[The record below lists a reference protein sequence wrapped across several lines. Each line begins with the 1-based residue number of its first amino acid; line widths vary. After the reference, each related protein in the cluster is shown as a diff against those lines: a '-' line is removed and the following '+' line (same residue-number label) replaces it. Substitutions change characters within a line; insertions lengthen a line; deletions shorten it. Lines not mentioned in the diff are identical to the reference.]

1 MSTELR
7 TFALNSTLN
16 EIKLACP
23 EISHSLIFDE
33 NWKILAR
40 DEDTNKLNAVQTACL
55 LSALVEKAEAIG
67 GIDSIT
73 FQTDKGHVNVFSTN
87 SLRTVIVASKKSDD
101 KLATTLHCVLI
112 PTVLG
117 LVEKCSQESAK
128 NFSTETGQKT
138 VTEEPDE
145 VNEPAMTEQP
155 DEETPD
161 EETISIE
168 DELDS
173 EPSYPEPMATQFM
186 IETIG
191 GLLVSSDTVQIDNA
205 AILQWNETYEGKE
218 INEVEI
224 ETLSGQTVR
233 CKFKPIKDARRSG
246 KGVIR
251 IPKKVQL
258 VLQSS
263 EGELVTVKP
272 VLN

>member
-40 DEDTNKLNAVQTACL
+40 DEDTNKVNAVQTACL

-67 GIDSIT
+67 AWLNYFS
-73 FQTDKGHVNVFSTN
+73 TDKGRVNLFSTN
-87 SLRTVIVASKKSDD
+87 SLRTVIVCFKKSDD
-101 KLATTLHCVLI
+101 KLATTLHGVLI

-117 LVEKCSQESAK
+117 LVEKCSKEAAK
-128 NFSTETGQKT
+128 NCSTETEQNK

-145 VNEPAMTEQP
+145 VNEPAMNEQP
-155 DEETPD
+155 DEKTPD

-191 GLLVSSDTVQIDNA
+191 GLLVSSDTVQMTT
-205 AILQWNETYEGKE
+205 LQYC
-218 INEVEI
+218 
-224 ETLSGQTVR
+224 SGTNLW
-233 CKFKPIKDARRSG
+233 G
-246 KGVIR
+246 
-251 IPKKVQL
+251 
-258 VLQSS
+258 
-263 EGELVTVKP
+263 
-272 VLN
+272 